1 MRRSFLGERS
11 HGVFA
16 FPFHELQSLQ
26 SAPVR
31 SLLGG
36 VGLRSGGGGPEGG
49 DQRADAVN
57 GQHVL
62 IGAAFRG
69 PRLFRRI
76 IKAFEIAI
84 MAGEK
89 PRIGLAH
96 MADAQRI
103 DKARQ
108 RNRATL
114 VNRIEQVLNGFQI
127 GRRLFFAVFALLAL
141 VVTGMMSFITSSN
154 AGGGAAVDIGISL
167 EEGLGNEPVWVGLGI
182 LLFVYALI
190 ISEVVHRTLAAALG
204 GIAAI
209 LALNYYKSGA
219 ALTLAETTTLIEWET
234 IGLLLGMMVMVGVI
248 SHTGIFE
255 WFAVQAYKKSK
266 GNVWTLV
273 VILCSVTAVLSA
285 FLDNVTTMLLLT
297 PVTIQLARVLD
308 LDPIPVLIAEV
319 LFSNIGGAAT
329 MIGDPPNIIIGSMM
343 SESAIAGNTDAGIAG
358 LASQGVS
365 FNDFIIELAPGIL
378 LTIIP
383 TFMMLKWMYAE
394 EFSGERIR
402 DVEELESK
410 YGVKDAKML
419 KASGTILGLVIL
431 GFFLN
436 PILHIPVSW
445 VALVG
450 AVLMLLVTNPHE
462 LEEPLEKVEWTTLIF
477 FAGLFVLIHSLQHL
491 GVISWIGDQV
501 ESSIIFFDQEYRF
514 VAALVIILWVSAI
527 ASAFIDN
534 IPYTITMIPVVL
546 QISVSLNLDLGPL
559 IWALAFGACLGGN
572 GTLIGA
578 SANVVTAGMSEEAG
592 YPISFNQFFKAGF
605 PVMLM
610 TVSIITGYVV
620 MVYWVDEVWK
630 WIFLA
635 IALLGIVW
643 QFYNGKSK
651 GKNWAE
657 ALVDDESI
665 LKMVPESI
673 NSFLEDE

>member
-1 MRRSFLGERS
+1 MR
-11 HGVFA
+11 
-16 FPFHELQSLQ
+16 
-26 SAPVR
+26 
-31 SLLGG
+31 
-36 VGLRSGGGGPEGG
+36 
-49 DQRADAVN
+49 
-57 GQHVL
+57 
-62 IGAAFRG
+62 
-69 PRLFRRI
+69 
-76 IKAFEIAI
+76 
-84 MAGEK
+84 
-89 PRIGLAH
+89 
-96 MADAQRI
+96 
-103 DKARQ
+103 
-108 RNRATL
+108 T
-114 VNRIEQVLNGFQI
+114 NRILNRHPSQWI
-127 GRRLFFAVFALLAL
+127 SVLAL
-141 VVTGMMSFITSSN
+141 VGAGLMAFITSTN
-154 AGGGAAVDIGISL
+154 AGGGAAVDIGIKL
-167 EEGLGNEPVWVGLGI
+167 QAGLGNEHVWVGLGI

-190 ISEVVHRTLAAALG
+190 ITEVVHRTLAAAVG
-204 GIAAI
+204 GLAAI
-209 LALNYYKSGA
+209 VALNHYKTGG

-308 LDPIPVLIAEV
+308 LNPIPLLIAEV

-343 SESAIAGNTDAGIAG
+343 SASAIESAGYEN
-358 LASQGVS
+358 LASDGVS
-365 FNDFIIELAPGIL
+365 FNDFIIELAPGIM
-378 LTIIP
+378 LTVVP
-383 TFMMLKWMYAE
+383 TFMMLKWMYAD

-402 DVEELESK
+402 DVEELEAK
-410 YGVKDAKML
+410 YGVKDVKML
-419 KASGTILGLVIL
+419 KASGTVLTLVIL

-436 PILHIPVSW
+436 PVLHIPVSW

-450 AVLMLLVTNPHE
+450 AVVMLLVTDRHE

-501 ESSIIFFDQEYRF
+501 ESAIIYFDEEYRF
-514 VAALVIILWVSAI
+514 VAALVIVLWVSAI

-546 QISVSLNLDLGPL
+546 QISDSLGLDLGPL

-592 YPISFNQFFKAGF
+592 YPISFNEFFKAGF

-610 TVSIITGYVV
+610 TVTIITGYVV
-620 MVYWVDEVWK
+620 MVYWVAEIWK
-630 WIFLA
+630 WILLA
-635 IALLGIVW
+635 VALLGIVW
-643 QFYNGKSK
+643 QYYNGKSK

-665 LKMVPESI
+665 IDITVAALPLSGKE
-673 NSFLEDE
+673 EE

>member
-1 MRRSFLGERS
+1 MR
-11 HGVFA
+11 A
-16 FPFHELQSLQ
+16 
-26 SAPVR
+26 
-31 SLLGG
+31 
-36 VGLRSGGGGPEGG
+36 
-49 DQRADAVN
+49 N
-57 GQHVL
+57 GIL
-62 IGAAFRG
+62 
-69 PRLFRRI
+69 
-76 IKAFEIAI
+76 
-84 MAGEK
+84 
-89 PRIGLAH
+89 
-96 MADAQRI
+96 
-103 DKARQ
+103 
-108 RNRATL
+108 NRHPSQW
-114 VNRIEQVLNGFQI
+114 IS
-127 GRRLFFAVFALLAL
+127 LLAL
-141 VVTGMMSFITSSN
+141 IVAGLMAFITTSN
-154 AGGGAAVDIGISL
+154 AGGGAGVDIGIKL
-167 EEGLGNEPVWVGLGI
+167 QENLGKEPVWVGLGI

-190 ISEVVHRTLAAALG
+190 ISEVVHRTLAAAVG
-204 GIAAI
+204 GLAAI
-209 LALNYYKSGA
+209 VALNYYKAGD

-234 IGLLLGMMVMVGVI
+234 IGLLLGMMVMVGII

-255 WFAVQAYKKSK
+255 WFAVEAYKKSG

-273 VILCSVTAVLSA
+273 VILCAVTAVLSA

-308 LDPIPVLIAEV
+308 LNPIPLLIAEV

-343 SESAIAGNTDAGIAG
+343 SETAIEKAGYSD
-358 LASQGVS
+358 LASDGVT
-365 FNDFIIELAPGIL
+365 FNDFIIELAPGIM
-378 LTIIP
+378 LTIVP

-419 KASGTILGLVIL
+419 KTSGAVLILVIL

-436 PILHIPVSW
+436 PVLHIPVSW

-450 AVLMLLVTNPHE
+450 AVVMLLVTDPHD

-501 ESSIIFFDQEYRF
+501 EAAIVSFDEEYRF

-546 QISVSLNLDLGPL
+546 QISSSLELDLGPM

-592 YPISFNQFFKAGF
+592 YPISFNAFFKAGF

-620 MVYWVDEVWK
+620 MVYWVDEIFK
-630 WIFLA
+630 WVLLA
-635 IALLGIVW
+635 VALLGIVW
-643 QFYNGKSK
+643 QYYNGTSK
-651 GKNWAE
+651 GKSWAE

-665 LKMVPESI
+665 IDLTVAALPMSGDQE
-673 NSFLEDE
+673 E

>member
-1 MRRSFLGERS
+1 MR
-11 HGVFA
+11 A
-16 FPFHELQSLQ
+16 
-26 SAPVR
+26 
-31 SLLGG
+31 
-36 VGLRSGGGGPEGG
+36 
-49 DQRADAVN
+49 N
-57 GQHVL
+57 GIL
-62 IGAAFRG
+62 
-69 PRLFRRI
+69 
-76 IKAFEIAI
+76 
-84 MAGEK
+84 
-89 PRIGLAH
+89 
-96 MADAQRI
+96 
-103 DKARQ
+103 
-108 RNRATL
+108 NRHPSQW
-114 VNRIEQVLNGFQI
+114 IS
-127 GRRLFFAVFALLAL
+127 LLAL
-141 VVTGMMSFITSSN
+141 IVAGLMAFITTSN
-154 AGGGAAVDIGISL
+154 AGGGAGVDIGIKL
-167 EEGLGNEPVWVGLGI
+167 QENLGKEPVWVGLGI

-190 ISEVVHRTLAAALG
+190 ISEVVHRTLAAAVG
-204 GIAAI
+204 GLAAI
-209 LALNYYKSGA
+209 VALNYYKAGD

-234 IGLLLGMMVMVGVI
+234 IGLLLGMMVMVGII

-255 WFAVQAYKKSK
+255 WFAVEAYKKSG

-273 VILCSVTAVLSA
+273 VILCAVTAVLSA

-308 LDPIPVLIAEV
+308 LNPIPLLIAEV

-343 SESAIAGNTDAGIAG
+343 SETAIEKAGYSD
-358 LASQGVS
+358 LASDGVT
-365 FNDFIIELAPGIL
+365 FNDFIIELAPGIM
-378 LTIIP
+378 LTIVP

-419 KASGTILGLVIL
+419 KTSGAVLILVIL

-436 PILHIPVSW
+436 PVLHIPVSW

-450 AVLMLLVTNPHE
+450 AVVMLLVTDPHD

-501 ESSIIFFDQEYRF
+501 EAAIVSFDEEYRF

-546 QISVSLNLDLGPL
+546 QISSSLQLDLSPM

-592 YPISFNQFFKAGF
+592 YPISFNEFFKAGF

-620 MVYWVDEVWK
+620 MVYWVDEIFK
-630 WIFLA
+630 WVLLA
-635 IALLGIVW
+635 VALLGIVW
-643 QFYNGKSK
+643 QYYNGRSK
-651 GKNWAE
+651 GKSWAD

-665 LKMVPESI
+665 IDLTVAALPLSGDQE
-673 NSFLEDE
+673 E

>member
-1 MRRSFLGERS
+1 M
-11 HGVFA
+11 
-16 FPFHELQSLQ
+16 
-26 SAPVR
+26 SAYY
-31 SLLGG
+31 
-36 VGLRSGGGGPEGG
+36 GPIS
-49 DQRADAVN
+49 DPM
-57 GQHVL
+57 L
-62 IGAAFRG
+62 I
-69 PRLFRRI
+69 
-76 IKAFEIAI
+76 E
-84 MAGEK
+84 
-89 PRIGLAH
+89 
-96 MADAQRI
+96 
-103 DKARQ
+103 
-108 RNRATL
+108 ATL
-114 VNRIEQVLNGFQI
+114 LPIDMRTNRIL
-127 GRRLFFAVFALLAL
+127 RRHPSQWIALLAL

-167 EEGLGNEPVWVGLGI
+167 EKGLGNEPVWVGLGI

-255 WFAVQAYKKSK
+255 WFAVQAYKKSN

-501 ESSIIFFDQEYRF
+501 ESSIIFFDEEYRF

-546 QISVSLNLDLGPL
+546 QISVSLNLDLGPM

-610 TVSIITGYVV
+610 TVSIITAYVV

-635 IALLGIVW
+635 IALFGIVW

-665 LKMVPESI
+665 IDITIGSLPKTKPE
-673 NSFLEDE
+673 EE

>member
-1 MRRSFLGERS
+1 MRANYIL
-11 HGVFA
+11 
-16 FPFHELQSLQ
+16 
-26 SAPVR
+26 
-31 SLLGG
+31 
-36 VGLRSGGGGPEGG
+36 
-49 DQRADAVN
+49 
-57 GQHVL
+57 
-62 IGAAFRG
+62 
-69 PRLFRRI
+69 
-76 IKAFEIAI
+76 
-84 MAGEK
+84 
-89 PRIGLAH
+89 
-96 MADAQRI
+96 
-103 DKARQ
+103 
-108 RNRATL
+108 NRHPSQW
-114 VNRIEQVLNGFQI
+114 I
-127 GRRLFFAVFALLAL
+127 ALLAL
-141 VVTGMMSFITSSN
+141 VVAGMMSFITSSN
-154 AGGGAAVDIGISL
+154 AGGGAAVDIGITL
-167 EEGLGNEPVWVGLGI
+167 KEGLGNEPVWVGLGI
-182 LLFVYALI
+182 LIFVYAMI
-190 ISEVVHRTLAAALG
+190 ITEVVHRTLAAAVG
-204 GIAAI
+204 GLAAI
-209 LALNYYKSGA
+209 FALNHYKVGG

-234 IGLLLGMMVMVGVI
+234 IGLLLGMMVMVGII
-248 SHTGIFE
+248 SHTGVFE
-255 WFAVQAYKKSK
+255 WFAVQAYKKSN

-308 LDPIPVLIAEV
+308 LNPIPLLIAEV

-343 SESAIAGNTDAGIAG
+343 SESAIEKAGYSD
-358 LASQGVS
+358 LASEGVA
-365 FNDFIIELAPGIL
+365 FNDFIIQLAPGIM
-378 LTIIP
+378 LTIVP

-402 DVEELESK
+402 DVEELEAK

-445 VALVG
+445 VALIG
-450 AVLMLLVTNPHE
+450 AVVMLLVTERHH

-501 ESSIIFFDQEYRF
+501 ESAISYFSVEYQF

-546 QISVSLNLDLGPL
+546 QISDSLGLELGPL

-592 YPISFNQFFKAGF
+592 YPISFNEFFKAGF

-610 TVSIITGYVV
+610 TVTIITGYIV
-620 MVYWVDEVWK
+620 MVYWVAEAWK

-635 IALLGIVW
+635 IALLGIIW
-643 QFYNGKSK
+643 QYYNGKSK

-657 ALVDDESI
+657 ALVDSESI
-665 LKMVPESI
+665 LKMIPESL
-673 NSFLEDE
+673 SKEQEE